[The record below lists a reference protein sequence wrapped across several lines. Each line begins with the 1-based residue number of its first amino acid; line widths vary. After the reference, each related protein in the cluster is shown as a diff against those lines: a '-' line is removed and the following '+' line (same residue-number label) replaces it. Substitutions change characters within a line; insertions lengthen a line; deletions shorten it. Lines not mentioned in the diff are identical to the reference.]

1 MSKVV
6 SHPVPSAQSVAHR
19 AAQAV
24 FQRRAI
30 GAMGVWLVRLLSLAL
45 MLIGLSKAVGWEKGS
60 NWWWGW
66 IVGASAGALVLGVVD
81 ALRARL
87 SDAQGA
93 GVLDDRLGLKG
104 LLRSSI
110 ELDIDWEIKE
120 QTPGFVALA
129 LAQAQS
135 AAGQV
140 EVQRAMDP
148 IDTKYWKQA
157 GTLIVLAVVAGIWL
171 PMRVGSASAP
181 VRVVPE
187 QAIAQIDSIQDSIVD
202 EIEVE
207 ESPAVQEAIAE
218 LESLK
223 EELAQ
228 GVDDPEQ
235 ANARAAARLE
245 ELAEALDEQ
254 AQQDQAKANELADRI
269 AQAQNQEEQFGDDLF
284 NDFAQAI
291 KEQEYADAQKEL
303 EALREQ
309 LDQMSD
315 AQREALAD
323 RLEQLADAVEP
334 DPLEVDPMPEQSTIP
349 EPAQDLADSL
359 REEAK
364 QIREP
369 ESKSQ
374 PESDQQPED
383 QSGQQSDSQ
392 SNPQSTK
399 SAQDQ
404 QEKKGQQEQQ
414 GQSSESGKKQSGQ
427 KQSSEHQPSDQPGE
441 QPAEYREPTE
451 EQGKQKDQSTQ
462 TQKQGEQQG
471 RQEQQGQTQEG
482 QRPEQD
488 EQGKQ
493 EDQPRQDQASES
505 NGEEQ
510 QEQQEAQDQ
519 SGQQQER
526 RSLDETLQKMERRKE
541 RIQRNQE
548 QADDIRQQAREL
560 IEPNRSQELPQ
571 PQEQGEDGQGRRALS
586 EENQPEQRRSP
597 GDGPRT
603 GEDEPVMNDPNAVSD
618 FVPLDASG
626 PDRAQNTNPVGKWY
640 APDGETPEPGSARQ
654 AAQRF
659 KEASKQAQRA
669 IEQYQVPRKY
679 RRIVREAFKRIE
691 ERADAIESGGKI
703 APQGKDATP
712 KSSSSSKAGADE

>member
-1 MSKVV
+1 MSKIVN
-6 SHPVPSAQSVAHR
+6 HPDPSPKSVAHR
-19 AAQAV
+19 AARVV
-24 FQRRAI
+24 FRHRAI
-30 GAMGVWLVRLLSLAL
+30 GAMGVWQVRLLSLAL
-45 MLIGLSKAVGWEKGS
+45 VLIGLSKAIGWATGS

-66 IVGASAGALVLGVVD
+66 IAGASTGALVLGVVD

-93 GVLDDRLGLKG
+93 GVLDDRLGLKSQ
-104 LLRSSI
+104 LRSAI
-110 ELDIDWEIKE
+110 ELDADWETKE

-140 EVQRAMDP
+140 EVHRAMDP

-157 GTLIVLAVVAGIWL
+157 GVLIVLAIVAGIWL
-171 PMRVGSASAP
+171 PVRVESVSTP

-187 QAIAQIDSIQDSIVD
+187 QAIAQIDSIRDSIVD

-235 ANARAAARLE
+235 ANARAAAKLE

-254 AQQDQAKANELADRI
+254 AQQDQADANEFADRI
-269 AQAQNQEEQFGDDLF
+269 AQAQNLEEQLGDDLLK
-284 NDFAQAI
+284 DFAQAI

-303 EALREQ
+303 DALREQ

-315 AQREALAD
+315 AQREALAGQ
-323 RLEQLADAVEP
+323 LEQLADAVDP
-334 DPLEVDPMPEQSTIP
+334 DPLEADPMP

-364 QIREP
+364 QIRESEP
-369 ESKSQ
+369 ESESP
-374 PESDQQPED
+374 PESAQQPEN
-383 QSGQQSDSQ
+383 QSGQQSDPQ
-392 SNPQSTK
+392 SDPQSTE

-404 QEKKGQQEQQ
+404 KEKEGQQGQQ
-414 GQSSESGKKQSGQ
+414 GQSDESGKEQSGQ
-427 KQSSEHQPSDQPGE
+427 KQSSEHQPSDQPSE
-441 QPAEYREPTE
+441 QPTKQQESTE
-451 EQGKQKDQSTQ
+451 EQGKQEDQSTP

-471 RQEQQGQTQEG
+471 QQEQQNQTQEG

-493 EDQPRQDQASES
+493 ENQPRQDQSSES

-510 QEQQEAQDQ
+510 QEQQETQGQ
-519 SGQQQER
+519 SKQQQQNQQGQ
-526 RSLDETLQKMERRKE
+526 RSLDETLRNLERRKE
-541 RIQRNQE
+541 RAQRTQE

-560 IEPNRSQELPQ
+560 IEQEPSQ
-571 PQEQGEDGQGRRALS
+571 PQDQGEERQGGRALS
-586 EENQPEQRRSP
+586 EENQPEQPEQRRSP
-597 GDGPRT
+597 GDGSRM
-603 GEDEPVMNDPNAVSD
+603 GENEPLMNDPNAVSD
-618 FVPLDASG
+618 FVPVDASG
-626 PDRAQNTNPVGKWY
+626 PDQTENTNPVGKWY
-640 APDGETPEPGSARQ
+640 ASDGAPLDPGRARQ
-654 AAQRF
+654 VAQRF
-659 KEASKQAQRA
+659 KEASKQAQQA
-669 IEQYQVPRKY
+669 IEQHQVPRKY
-679 RRIVREAFKRIE
+679 RRVVREAFKRIQ
-691 ERADAIESGGKI
+691 ERADAIESDGKI